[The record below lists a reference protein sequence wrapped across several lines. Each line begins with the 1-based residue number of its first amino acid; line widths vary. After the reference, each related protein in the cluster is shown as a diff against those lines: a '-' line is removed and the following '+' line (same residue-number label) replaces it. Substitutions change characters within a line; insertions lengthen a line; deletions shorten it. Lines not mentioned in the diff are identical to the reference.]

1 MSARTCGTL
10 QHKATAANS
19 ITIAKIVQ
27 RARKIVIKIG
37 SNTLARPDGTPNIC
51 FMQHIAE
58 QCAAFMNAG
67 KQIVLV
73 SSGAQIS
80 GLAAIQDWAKK
91 RDVHYRQALCAI
103 GQVEL
108 MNQWRKAFSERQLHI
123 GQLLLTKDD
132 FEDDHRTLNIRNT
145 LFTLVDEGVVPIV
158 NENDSV
164 SFDEIRIGDNDN
176 LSALTAIL
184 WSADLLILFSDI
196 DGLYTA
202 NPKTEQNARL
212 IETVTDIAALRKTI
226 TIGEANPFGT
236 GGIETKLHAAEKATS
251 YGIPLLLA
259 NGGRERA
266 LESLAAGDACGTLFL
281 ADDTSLLQDI
291 RK

>member
-1 MSARTCGTL
+1 MSTEISET
-10 QHKATAANS
+10 NS
-19 ITIAKIVQ
+19 INIAKIIKQ
-27 RARKIVIKIG
+27 SRKIVIKIG
-37 SNTLARPDGTPNIC
+37 SNTLAKEDGTPNID
-51 FMQHIAE
+51 FMKNFAR
-58 QCAAFMNAG
+58 QCRQLADEG

-80 GLAAIQDWAKK
+80 GLSTIKGWARK

-108 MNQWRKAFSERQLHI
+108 MDQWRTAFGEQNLHI
-123 GQLLLTKDD
+123 GQLLLTKED
-132 FEDDHRTLNIRNT
+132 FEDDHRTLNMRNT
-145 LFTLVDEGVVPIV
+145 LFTLVDEGVVPVI

-176 LSALTAIL
+176 LSALTAVL

-196 DGLYTA
+196 DGVYTD
-202 NPKTEQNARL
+202 NPKTNKDAKL
-212 IETVTDIAALRKTI
+212 VETVTNITNLRNSIK
-226 TIGEANPFGT
+226 IGATNSFGT
-236 GGIETKLHAAEKATS
+236 GGIETKLEAAERSTS

-259 NGGRERA
+259 NGSKENI
-266 LESLAAGDACGTLFL
+266 LENLAAGKAHGTLFL
-281 ADDTSLLQDI
+281 ADEQKLIQDI

>member
-1 MSARTCGTL
+1 VSTEISET
-10 QHKATAANS
+10 NS
-19 ITIAKIVQ
+19 INIAKIIKQ
-27 RARKIVIKIG
+27 SRKIVIKIG
-37 SNTLARPDGTPNIC
+37 SNTLAKEDGTPNID
-51 FMQHIAE
+51 FMKNFAR
-58 QCAAFMNAG
+58 QCRQLADEG

-80 GLAAIQDWAKK
+80 GLSTIKGWARK

-108 MNQWRKAFSERQLHI
+108 MDQWRTAFGEQNLHI
-123 GQLLLTKDD
+123 GQLLLTKED
-132 FEDDHRTLNIRNT
+132 FEDDHRTLNMRNT
-145 LFTLVDEGVVPIV
+145 LFTLVDEGVVPVI

-176 LSALTAIL
+176 LSALTAVL

-196 DGLYTA
+196 DGVYTD
-202 NPKTEQNARL
+202 NPKTNKDAKL
-212 IETVTDIAALRKTI
+212 VETVTNITNLRNSIK
-226 TIGEANPFGT
+226 IGATNSFGT
-236 GGIETKLHAAEKATS
+236 GGIETKLEAAERSTS

-259 NGGRERA
+259 NGSKENI
-266 LESLAAGDACGTLFL
+266 LENLAAGKAHGTLFL
-281 ADDTSLLQDI
+281 ADEQKLIQDI

>member
-1 MSARTCGTL
+1 VSTETSE
-10 QHKATAANS
+10 TNS
-19 ITIAKIVQ
+19 INIAKVIKQ
-27 RARKIVIKIG
+27 SRKIVIKIG
-37 SNTLARPDGTPNIC
+37 SNTLAKEDGTPNIE
-51 FMQHIAE
+51 FMKNFAR
-58 QCAAFMNAG
+58 QCRVLVDDG

-73 SSGAQIS
+73 SSGAQIN
-80 GLAAIQDWAKK
+80 GLSTIKGWARK

-108 MNQWRKAFSERQLHI
+108 MDQWRTAFGEQKLHI
-123 GQLLLTKDD
+123 GQLLLTKED
-132 FEDDHRTLNIRNT
+132 FEDDHRTLNMRNT
-145 LFTLVDEGVVPIV
+145 LFTLVDEGVVPII

-196 DGLYTA
+196 DGVFTD
-202 NPKTEQNARL
+202 NPKTNRDAKL
-212 IETVTDIAALRKTI
+212 IETVTDITALRNSI
-226 TIGEANPFGT
+226 TIGAANSFGT
-236 GGIETKLHAAEKATS
+236 GGIETKLEAAERSTS

-259 NGGRERA
+259 NGCA
-266 LESLAAGDACGTLFL
+266 DNVLENLAGGMAHGTLFL
-281 ADDTSLLQDI
+281 ADEQQLIQDI